1 MIGYMADN
9 AEEIRNIAKRVG
21 QTLIVKLSSFSVKI
35 LLPELLK
42 GLEEEQNWRVK
53 ISYIW
58 ILGIMANCSAKQLQ
72 TSLPI
77 IVPTLSTCLSNAHPT
92 IREKAS

>member
-21 QTLIVKLSSFSVKI
+21 QTLIIKLSSFSVKI

-42 GLEEEQNWRVK
+42 GL
-53 ISYIW
+53 
-58 ILGIMANCSAKQLQ
+58 
-72 TSLPI
+72 
-77 IVPTLSTCLSNAHPT
+77 
-92 IREKAS
+92 